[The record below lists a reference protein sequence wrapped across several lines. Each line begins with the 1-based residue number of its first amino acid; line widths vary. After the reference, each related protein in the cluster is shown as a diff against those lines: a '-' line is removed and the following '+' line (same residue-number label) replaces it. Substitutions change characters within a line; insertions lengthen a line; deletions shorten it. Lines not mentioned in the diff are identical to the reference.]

1 MNFYK
6 NKSSIEIGDPSMLKL
21 VNYKR
26 KIMYNKKDKNKEH
39 KRVYI
44 MIIMWRMYVVI
55 IMCYVIVWPIVCC
68 YCEAT

>member
-1 MNFYK
+1 
-6 NKSSIEIGDPSMLKL
+6 
-21 VNYKR
+21 
-26 KIMYNKKDKNKEH
+26 MYNKKDKNKEH

-44 MIIMWRMYVVI
+44 VIVMWRMYVVI